1 MYIKAVVYIKMFK
14 KLLILTMAI
23 ASNAV
28 ELTPDNWDE
37 MTAGKT
43 VFVKFFAPWCG
54 HCKKMKPAWDSLMA
68 EYESHETI
76 LVADVDCIN
85 AGKDLCSQNGVKG
98 FPTVKWGSAGAL
110 EDYKGGRDSSALK
123 KFASELGP
131 QCDVGTLENCS
142 EDQTHLINELK
153 ENTIET
159 LAEKVRLYNIE
170 KNTIETTFK
179 DQVAQL
185 QKTYTELSNTKDTEL
200 ELLNTMVNIGMI
212 KSVISHKQSNTQTEL

>member
-98 FPTVKWGSAGAL
+98 FPTVKWGSADAL

-123 KFASELGP
+123 NFASELGP

-142 EDQTHLINELK
+142 EDQVELVKQLK
-153 ENTIET
+153 EQTVEVLLETVKTYNTDKDAIET
-159 LAEKVRLYNIE
+159 A
-170 KNTIETTFK
+170 FK
-179 DQVAQL
+179 EQVAQL
-185 QKTYTELSNTKDTEL
+185 QKTYTQMSEMKDMEL
-200 ELLNTMVNIGMI
+200 EILNNNVNVGLIN
-212 KSVISHKQSNTQTEL
+212 SVISHKQSNTQTEL